1 MKKAVLFAFFL
12 IVVGI
17 AGSVVTAATTD
28 VFSLEMKDILQEEEV
43 NGDEI
48 QHIEVGTSS
57 TNIKMV
63 PSKGDSIKVKLTGK
77 VSEKLKDKYKLVVTE
92 EGDTVNIDV
101 ENQDLYFYVGFS
113 FIELNLEIEVP
124 EKEYQSLV
132 VESSSGDIDISQLKV
147 EEFRT
152 EASSG
157 DITIDQISVSTNNK
171 MEASSG
177 TIHVKNSSASVFDLG
192 ASSGDIILQNVD
204 GHVEAETSSG
214 SIELNNKQVTGNI
227 NALASSGDV
236 IVQFDESPKS
246 LAVDFRGSSG
256 EGVIELEGFS
266 YEDKSENIING
277 KIGSGE
283 YELKVRT
290 SSGDFQLK

>member
-1 MKKAVLFAFFL
+1 MKKAVMFAFFL

-28 VFSLEMKDILQEEEV
+28 VFSLEKREIVQQEEV
-43 NGDEI
+43 KGTEI
-48 QHIEVGTSS
+48 QQIEVGTSS

-63 PSKGDSIKVKLTGK
+63 PSKGDSIEVKLTGK
-77 VSEKLKDKYKLVVTE
+77 VSEKLKDKYKLVITE
-92 EGDTVNIDV
+92 EGDKVNIHV
-101 ENQDLYFYVGFS
+101 KNQDLYFYVGFS

-124 EKEYQSLV
+124 EKDYQSLV

-147 EEFRT
+147 EEFSA

-157 DITIDQISVSTNNK
+157 DITIDQMSVSTNNK

-177 TIHVKNSSASVFDLG
+177 TINVKNSSAKAFDVG
-192 ASSGDIILQNVD
+192 ASSGDIILRNVD

-214 SIELNNKQVTGNI
+214 SIEMNNKQVTGNI
-227 NALASSGDV
+227 NAVASSGDV
-236 IVQFDESPKS
+236 IIGFDESPKS
-246 LAVDFRGSSG
+246 LSVDFRGSSG
-256 EGVIELEGFS
+256 DGIIELEGFS
-266 YEDKSENIING
+266 YEDKSENSING

>member
-1 MKKAVLFAFFL
+1 MRKAVMFAFFL
-12 IVVGI
+12 IVVGV

-236 IVQFDESPKS
+236 IVHFDESPKS

>member
-1 MKKAVLFAFFL
+1 MKKAVMFAFFL

-43 NGDEI
+43 KGTEI
-48 QHIEVGTSS
+48 QQIEVGTSS

-77 VSEKLKDKYKLVVTE
+77 VSERLKDKYKLVVTE
-92 EGDTVNIDV
+92 EGDKVNIDV
-101 ENQDLYFYVGFS
+101 KNQDLYFYVGFS

-132 VESSSGDIDISQLKV
+132 VESSSGDIDISQLNV
-147 EEFRT
+147 EEFST

-177 TIHVKNSSASVFDLG
+177 TIHVKNSSASVFNLG

-236 IVQFDESPKS
+236 IVQFDESPRS

>member
-1 MKKAVLFAFFL
+1 MRKAVMFAFFL
-12 IVVGI
+12 IVVGV

-43 NGDEI
+43 NGAEI

-113 FIELNLEIEVP
+113 FIELDLEIEVP

-132 VESSSGDIDISQLKV
+132 IESSSGDIDISQLKV

-192 ASSGDIILQNVD
+192 ASSGDIILQNFD

-236 IVQFDESPKS
+236 IVHFDESPKS

>member
-1 MKKAVLFAFFL
+1 MKKAVMFAFFL

-28 VFSLEMKDILQEEEV
+28 VFSPEMKDILQEEEV
-43 NGDEI
+43 KGTEI
-48 QHIEVGTSS
+48 QQIEVGTSS

-92 EGDTVNIDV
+92 EGDKVNIDV
-101 ENQDLYFYVGFS
+101 KNQDLYFYVGFS

-132 VESSSGDIDISQLKV
+132 VKSSSGDIDISQLKV
-147 EEFRT
+147 EEFST

-157 DITIDQISVSTNNK
+157 DITIDQISVSKNSK

-177 TIHVKNSSASVFDLG
+177 TIHAKNSSASVFNLG
-192 ASSGDIILQNVD
+192 ASSGDIIIQNID

-246 LAVDFRGSSG
+246 LTVDFRGSSG
-256 EGVIELEGFS
+256 DGVIELEGFS

-277 KIGSGE
+277 KIGNGE

>member
-1 MKKAVLFAFFL
+1 MKKAVMFAFFL

-43 NGDEI
+43 KGTEI
-48 QHIEVGTSS
+48 QQIEVGTSS

-77 VSEKLKDKYKLVVTE
+77 VSERLKDKYKLVVTE
-92 EGDTVNIDV
+92 EGDKVNIDV
-101 ENQDLYFYVGFS
+101 KNQDLYFYVGFS
-113 FIELNLEIEVP
+113 FIELNLKIEVP
-124 EKEYQSLV
+124 ETEYHSLV

-147 EEFRT
+147 EEFST

-177 TIHVKNSSASVFDLG
+177 TIHVKNSSASVFNLG

-246 LAVDFRGSSG
+246 LAVDFTGNSG

>member
-1 MKKAVLFAFFL
+1 MRKAVMFAFFL

-43 NGDEI
+43 KGTEI
-48 QHIEVGTSS
+48 QQIEVGTSS

-246 LAVDFRGSSG
+246 LAVDFTGSSG